1 MRPRHHFIKFPFIN
15 TLKYTMESNCN
26 LTEPGSGGEAE
37 GKDEE
42 KYLKLV
48 NLSPDPVAIVRDGYH
63 QLVNAAFTKLFGYNQ
78 HDIDNELAVSELLT
92 EQEKARSGRRMG
104 YSLAEKEISTKN
116 NRINLVSKDGRLI
129 PCEAFAGLI
138 NYKGM
143 PSVLVVLRDITE
155 LRDAENALQKNTERL
170 NLALEATEEG
180 IWDWVI
186 PKEEI
191 FFSDRLK
198 KLLGLD
204 KDAGSTIPIDE
215 WKNRIH
221 PDHRERVSDM
231 FREHLKKKLPF
242 NVDYLYRSNSGE
254 YRWLNSR
261 SMVKHD
267 DKGTPQRMIGATR
280 DINTQKKAEE
290 LIRNLCHQFIN
301 SRETERRI
309 ISCELHDRVARHL
322 EDSRVEC
329 AIIAEHSLLTTEV
342 RQRILA
348 VSESL
353 RTALT
358 AVHDLSNELRLPG
371 LEEVGLV
378 RTLYEYCRNFSENNN
393 VNVEFRFSEMEDL
406 KLSLDTNINLY
417 RLVQEGLNN
426 IRKHANASRATIKLA
441 YSFPNIML
449 RIEDNGSGFNVKK
462 RLSEAANE
470 MRMGLSTMKERVMLL
485 QGKMDIQSTPGKGT
499 KIIIEIPFSKV

>member
-1 MRPRHHFIKFPFIN
+1 MMDQK
-15 TLKYTMESNCN
+15 
-26 LTEPGSGGEAE
+26 G
-37 GKDEE
+37 
-42 KYLKLV
+42 
-48 NLSPDPVAIVRDGYH
+48 
-63 QLVNAAFTKLFGYNQ
+63 
-78 HDIDNELAVSELLT
+78 
-92 EQEKARSGRRMG
+92 QEKA
-104 YSLAEKEISTKN
+104 
-116 NRINLVSKDGRLI
+116 
-129 PCEAFAGLI
+129 P
-138 NYKGM
+138 
-143 PSVLVVLRDITE
+143 
-155 LRDAENALQKNTERL
+155 QKNDERL
-170 NLALEATEEG
+170 RLALEATEEG
-180 IWDWVI
+180 IWTWVI
-186 PKEEI
+186 PKGEI

-204 KDAGSTIPIDE
+204 KDTVSTIPIGE
-215 WKNRIH
+215 WKARIH
-221 PDHRERVSDM
+221 PDQRELVSDL
-231 FREHLKKKLPF
+231 FKEHLKKKLPF

-261 SMVKHD
+261 GMVKHD
-267 DKGTPQRMIGATR
+267 EKGTPQRMIGSTR

-353 RTALT
+353 HAALM

-393 VNVEFRFSEMEDL
+393 VNVEFRFSAVEDL
-406 KLSLDTNINLY
+406 TLNPDTKINLY

-449 RIEDNGSGFNVKK
+449 RLEDNGSGFNVKK

-470 MRMGLSTMKERVMLL
+470 MRMGLNTMQERVSLL
-485 QGKMDIQSTPGKGT
+485 QGKMDIQSTPEKGT
-499 KIIIEIPFSKV
+499 KILIEIPFSKV